1 MAHDRVFGD
10 SFVEESRMENW
21 KDVKKELPTE
31 WGNYLVMADEMD
43 VMTFYPDA
51 PDLWSSWQARG
62 HKSGGDVTHWMKL
75 PNKPQTE

>member
-1 MAHDRVFGD
+1 
-10 SFVEESRMENW
+10 MENW

-75 PNKPQTE
+75 PNKPIHSHSDPNLPHV